1 MKLPSIFK
9 TASHQRFSIKPR
21 YYDPIKEE
29 IEERTSR
36 IKRELEEEGLIQSEE
51 DSNSSSFPRRSA
63 MKASFSSYR
72 GMKTRDTSV
81 FNSIGI
87 IRTLLFLGMVAA
99 AFGYIYIGP
108 SIFTYLSYV
117 AIGGGGAYFLVKFL
131 NKRKNA

>member
-1 MKLPSIFK
+1 MKFPSIFK
-9 TASHQRFSIKPR
+9 TASHQRFAIKPR

-36 IKRELEEEGLIQSEE
+36 IKRELEEEGLIESEE
-51 DSNSSSFPRRSA
+51 ENSSSYPRRSA

-72 GMKTRDTSV
+72 GIKTRDTSV

-117 AIGGGGAYFLVKFL
+117 AIGGGGFYFLLKFL
-131 NKRKNA
+131 KKGKNA

>member
-36 IKRELEEEGLIQSEE
+36 IKKELEQEGLIEPEEAGSSE
-51 DSNSSSFPRRSA
+51 FPRRSA
-63 MKASFSSYR
+63 MKGSFSTYR

-81 FNSIGI
+81 FNSTGI

-99 AFGYIYIGP
+99 AFGYIYIGS
-108 SIFTYLSYV
+108 SIFNYLSYV
-117 AIGGGGAYFLVKFL
+117 AIGGGGFYFLLKFL
-131 NKRKNA
+131 KKRKNA

>member
-36 IKRELEEEGLIQSEE
+36 IKKELEQEGLLEPEEG
-51 DSNSSSFPRRSA
+51 SSSEAPRRSA
-63 MKASFSSYR
+63 MKGSFSTYR

-81 FNSIGI
+81 FNSTGI

-108 SIFTYLSYV
+108 SIFRYLAY
-117 AIGGGGAYFLVKFL
+117 IGIGAGGAYFLVKFL

>member
-1 MKLPSIFK
+1 MKLPTIFR
-9 TASHQRFSIKPR
+9 TASHQRFAIKPR

-29 IEERTSR
+29 IEERTAR
-36 IKRELEEEGLIQSEE
+36 IKMELEQEGEIEP
-51 DSNSSSFPRRSA
+51 DSDSQTPRRPM
-63 MKASFSSYR
+63 MKGSFSAFRSNKPR
-72 GMKTRDTSV
+72 ENAV
-81 FNSIGI
+81 FNSSTLL
-87 IRTLLFLGMVAA
+87 RTLLFLGMVLS